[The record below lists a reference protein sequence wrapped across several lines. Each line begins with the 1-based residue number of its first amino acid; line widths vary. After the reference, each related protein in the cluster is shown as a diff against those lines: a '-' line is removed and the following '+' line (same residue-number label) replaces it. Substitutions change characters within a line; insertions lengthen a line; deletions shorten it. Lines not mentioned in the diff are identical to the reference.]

1 MAGSVDGHEDQ
12 KQRPTHRAT
21 LSGFAPQMV
30 FPIRSQLGDPA
41 HPRGTRH
48 ARSSDSGGIVVPKR
62 RRRLRYVIVVLGL
75 LVVIGALAAVKY
87 RQIAMLIG
95 LGETMEAAGPPPESV
110 GSSVAAAHVWE
121 TTLSSVGSITGVES
135 VAVATEM
142 PGTVMRIRFDSG
154 DLVKKGQVLVELD
167 ARAETAQLAAA
178 TARRDLAKI
187 NEARS
192 RTLVAKAA
200 VPRAELDDA
209 ETQLATANSEV
220 AALRAQLAHKVV
232 RAPFTGRAGI
242 RAVNVGQYVGPG
254 TRVTTLDAI
263 GGVFVD
269 FTLPQGD
276 LGAVPVGSPVRVSA
290 APAPRA
296 PTSRPERRST
306 GTITAIDPTL
316 DPATRN
322 LRLRATVPEHGD
334 KLRPGMFVTVTI
346 VLPAQAEVVIVP
358 LTAIVHAAYG
368 NSVFVVEAKPPGSP
382 GMATSPDGKPVKIAR
397 QRFVKLGAT
406 RGDFVAVSE
415 GVKAGEQV
423 VSEGAFKLR
432 NGAPIV
438 IDNRVKAKA
447 ELDPKPENR

>member
-1 MAGSVDGHEDQ
+1 M
-12 KQRPTHRAT
+12 
-21 LSGFAPQMV
+21 
-30 FPIRSQLGDPA
+30 
-41 HPRGTRH
+41 
-48 ARSSDSGGIVVPKR
+48 VPKR

-87 RQIAMLIG
+87 RQIALLIG
-95 LGETMEAAGPPPESV
+95 LGETMQAAGPPPESV
-110 GSSVAAAHVWE
+110 GSTVAAAHVWE
-121 TTLSSVGSITGVES
+121 STLSSVGSITGVES

-142 PGTVMRIRFDSG
+142 PGTVMRIRFESG

-167 ARAETAQLAAA
+167 ARTEMAQLTAA
-178 TARRDLAKI
+178 TARRDLAKL
-187 NEARS
+187 NEGRS

-200 VPRAELDDA
+200 VARAELDDA
-209 ETQLATANSEV
+209 QTQLATANSEV

-269 FTLPQGD
+269 FTLPQDD
-276 LGAVPVGSPVRVSA
+276 LGTVQVGSPVRVSA
-290 APAPRA
+290 APILGANQPA
-296 PTSRPERRST
+296 GKTFD

-316 DPATRN
+316 DAATRT
-322 LRLRATVPEHGD
+322 LRLRASVPEHGD
-334 KLRPGMFVTVTI
+334 KLRPGMFVTVAI
-346 VLPAQAEVVIVP
+346 VLPARAEVVIVP

-368 NSVFVVEAKPPGSP
+368 NSVFVVADKPSGSP
-382 GMATSPDGKPVKIAR
+382 GMATSPAGKPVKIAQ
-397 QRFVKLGAT
+397 QRFVKVGAT
-406 RGDFVAVSE
+406 RGDFIAVTE
-415 GVKAGEQV
+415 GVKAGDQV

-438 IDNRVKAKA
+438 IDNRIKPKA

>member
-1 MAGSVDGHEDQ
+1 M
-12 KQRPTHRAT
+12 
-21 LSGFAPQMV
+21 
-30 FPIRSQLGDPA
+30 
-41 HPRGTRH
+41 
-48 ARSSDSGGIVVPKR
+48 IVA
-62 RRRLRYVIVVLGL
+62 LGL

-95 LGETMEAAGPPPESV
+95 IGETMQAAGPPPESV

-142 PGTVMRIRFDSG
+142 PGTVMRLRFDSG
-154 DLVKKGQVLVELD
+154 DLVRKGQVLVELD
-167 ARAETAQLAAA
+167 ARTETAQLAAA
-178 TARRDLAKI
+178 TARRDLARL
-187 NEARS
+187 NAERS

-276 LGAVPVGSPVRVSA
+276 LDAVRVGSPVRVSA
-290 APAPRA
+290 APSQGANQPA
-296 PTSRPERRST
+296 GATFD
-306 GTITAIDPTL
+306 GAITAIDPTL

-322 LRLRATVPEHGD
+322 LRLRASVPEHGD

-368 NSVFVVEAKPPGSP
+368 NSVFVIEAKPPGSP
-382 GMATSPDGKPVKIAR
+382 GMATAPDGKPVKIAQ

-406 RGDFVAVSE
+406 RGDFVAVTE
-415 GVKAGEQV
+415 GIKAGDQV

-438 IDNRVKAKA
+438 IDNRIKPKA